1 MVVFTVRSTSF
12 LSPSVGFTSAMSITA
27 SRPGRK
33 IDYTIIDYGIMAV
46 YQFYHGDGASYVM
59 IVPKRIKME
68 KKIRGICKIYTRGRE
83 IKFDVGANQTN
94 A

>member
-1 MVVFTVRSTSF
+1 
-12 LSPSVGFTSAMSITA
+12 MSITA

-68 KKIRGICKIYTRGRE
+68 GKKSAEYA
-83 IKFDVGANQTN
+83 KFTQEEEK
-94 A
+94 